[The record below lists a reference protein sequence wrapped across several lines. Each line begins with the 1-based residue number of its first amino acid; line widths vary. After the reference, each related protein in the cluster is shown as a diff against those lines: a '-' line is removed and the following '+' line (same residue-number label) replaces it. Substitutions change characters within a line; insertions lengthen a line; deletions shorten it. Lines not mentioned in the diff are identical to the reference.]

1 MRNFILNATKI
12 CSFFNITLPNQGFSF
27 TKKKYKNELKKK
39 AQRKYEKRLS
49 NLR

>member
-1 MRNFILNATKI
+1 MRNSVLNATKI
-12 CSFFNITLPNQGFSF
+12 CCFFNVTSPNQGLSF
-27 TKKKYKNELKKK
+27 TKKKYKKEPKKN